1 MGHLAVKLKNYYAK
15 MKIVLDVRF
24 AFKVGIYFVNDS
36 QNLQGSCSFGGFLM
50 SIITMEKAMCTGKR
64 IKF

>member
-15 MKIVLDVRF
+15 MKIVLDVRV

-36 QNLQGSCSFGGFLM
+36 QNLQGNHSFGGFLM
-50 SIITMEKAMCTGKR
+50 SIITMEKGNVHRETN
-64 IKF
+64 